1 MKRVCFKIRVETF
14 PGKLDEM
21 TKRWKQEKAREK
33 RGSVQEAQ
41 CLNQE
46 NKQQRTKKIPKK

>member
-14 PGKLDEM
+14 PGKLDKM
-21 TKRWKQEKAREK
+21 TKRWKQEKEREK

-46 NKQQRTKKIPKK
+46 NK